1 MRLLEA
7 FHIRSLQR
15 ILRITWKDRVPHNDI
30 MRRANCESAEA
41 MLTRRTL
48 RWVGHMIRMPDERL
62 PKRVLFSELKEGTR
76 RPGGQKKRYKD
87 HIKTTLKACDIE
99 PNHLENLAA
108 ERSQWRNS
116 VKQGIQHLETE
127 RRNKRDRNRAARH
140 LRQQQPQPQDAQHLC
155 NTCGMAC
162 RSRAGLINHTRA
174 RHERR

>member
-1 MRLLEA
+1 M
-7 FHIRSLQR
+7 
-15 ILRITWKDRVPHNDI
+15 PHNDI
-30 MRRANCESAEA
+30 MRRTNCERVEA
-41 MLTRRTL
+41 TLSRRTL

-87 HIKTTLKACDIE
+87 HIKTTLKACDID

-140 LRQQQPQPQDAQHLC
+140 LRQQQHSLC
-155 NTCGMAC
+155 CSKYAFNTHFDPNIVIYIL
-162 RSRAGLINHTRA
+162 LISYRIYYI
-174 RHERR
+174 EY